1 MREGGIKAC
10 SWMKGRRN
18 TFFSVFSGRGQL
30 RSLNT
35 QSPFSSLET
44 SFEEGPNNAFCSPAD
59 SSSNINNSG
68 SGRGSG
74 SGNSNNVASG
84 STMSVPFSSSSCGG
98 SRRSS
103 RRGSRL
109 PSFRGS
115 CDSENWSSGG
125 SGSSSGGGHG
135 DLAAAK
141 SNYRIMVLGASR

>member
-1 MREGGIKAC
+1 MSPHLRHSLLRMYRSNAC
-10 SWMKGRRN
+10 A
-18 TFFSVFSGRGQL
+18 
-30 RSLNT
+30 
-35 QSPFSSLET
+35 QSPFTSLET
-44 SFEEGPNNAFCSPAD
+44 SFEEGANNVFSSPA
-59 SSSNINNSG
+59 NS
-68 SGRGSG
+68 
-74 SGNSNNVASG
+74 SGNVNMSG
-84 STMSVPFSSSSCGG
+84 PFSGGGGGG

-125 SGSSSGGGHG
+125 SGGSGSSSGGHG